1 MIVGPPGGMAQRQFW
16 LNPPTVDNIIKRLHY
31 EMRNARLQ
39 NKDLQRTQEF
49 LDVLL
54 TSDDIKNEGKT
65 DGAEPAKSHVA
76 NGNSADLEEMLLK
89 EREARLHAEDMM
101 QKMEVNNHTGKTNG
115 VAGSLMTNGASE
127 LDMAFEPPMD
137 RPLTPEPSA
146 DGEESEYA
154 RAQDDKFEASTAK
167 FEARIDAMLDEMRG
181 LREQLEAYRQRAEQ
195 AEQER
200 DADRK
205 TLAELTQRTR
215 AWGSRG
221 ASFPSPTASSSS
233 SVIFA
238 VRLPSSASS
247 SPPADSPA
255 PSSAAACHARR
266 LPSIS
271 LSRPQPPRTSGIAL
285 ALAAET
291 APQAAVR
298 AHQNRR
304 AAARLARAGPPLRA
318 GEWPLAPEETGLL
331 PVREREARWGR
342 AMTAGVE
349 AFMRRGVARG

>member
-1 MIVGPPGGMAQRQFW
+1 M
-16 LNPPTVDNIIKRLHY
+16 
-31 EMRNARLQ
+31 EMLANAR
-39 NKDLQRTQEF
+39 KEAD
-49 LDVLL
+49 
-54 TSDDIKNEGKT
+54 
-65 DGAEPAKSHVA
+65 SH
-76 NGNSADLEEMLLK
+76 STRIRDLEEMLLK

-205 TLAELTQRTR
+205 TLAELVLEINRRNEEERLRKSERRSRSVSAVSTK
-215 AWGSRG
+215 GSRP
-221 ASFPSPTASSSS
+221 ASPTNAPAD
-233 SVIFA
+233 V
-238 VRLPSSASS
+238 SSATTTTANDAQQE
-247 SPPADSPA
+247 SPIRLAEADNDGMDEQPILSRANTTTSPA
-255 PSSAAACHARR
+255 GPAIKAPQDSALLNT
-266 LPSIS
+266 LPYASMIGVV
-271 LSRPQPPRTSGIAL
+271 LIGVGLMTYLNWQPQP
-285 ALAAET
+285 
-291 APQAAVR
+291 
-298 AHQNRR
+298 
-304 AAARLARAGPPLRA
+304 RLDL
-318 GEWPLAPEETGLL
+318 
-331 PVREREARWGR
+331 
-342 AMTAGVE
+342 
-349 AFMRRGVARG
+349 